1 LQLLKAYSVKL
12 IAQMYYIE
20 NKYLEVGIDPKG
32 AELVS
37 LYHKDHDLEY
47 MWVADPVFWGKSSP
61 VLFPIVGGL
70 KDNSY
75 IFDGMT
81 YRLPL
86 HGFARELVFEIED
99 HWDDGISF
107 LLHSNEDTLKVY
119 PFTFE
124 FRLVYE
130 LYANLLSVTYHVTN
144 LGENDMYF
152 SVGGHPAFALPIEE
166 GLSYQDYYLEFEE
179 EENLKRWPVSSQG
192 LILEEPEAVFEKTLI
207 DNELVEIETKF
218 LPLKKELFHQDA
230 LVFKQL
236 NSSTVTLKSEKSE
249 HSLRFDFAGFPFLGI
264 WAAKDAN
271 FVCIEPWCGIAD
283 SIRHSQELTEKEGIN
298 KLPAGDVFERAWAVK
313 LN

>member
-1 LQLLKAYSVKL
+1 
-12 IAQMYYIE
+12 MYYIE
-20 NKYLEVGIDPKG
+20 NEYLEVAIASKG

-47 MWVADPVFWGKSSP
+47 MWSADAAFWGKSSP

-70 KDNSY
+70 KDNTY
-75 IFDGMT
+75 IFEGKT
-81 YRLPL
+81 YNLPR
-86 HGFARELVFEIED
+86 HGFARDRVFEVED

-107 LLHSNEDTLKVY
+107 LLRSDENTLKIY

-124 FRLVYE
+124 FRIIYE

-152 SVGGHPAFALPIEE
+152 SVGGHPAFAVPFQEDLTYE
-166 GLSYQDYYLEFEE
+166 DFYLEFEE
-179 EENLKRWPVSSQG
+179 DEKFQRWGLTEQG
-192 LILEEPEAVFEKTLI
+192 LILEAPEALFEPQLI
-207 DNELVEIETKF
+207 DEEPIVIETKYI
-218 LPLKKELFHQDA
+218 PLAKKIFYQDA
-230 LVFKQL
+230 LVFKELQSATL
-236 NSSTVTLKSEKSE
+236 TLKSEKSR
-249 HSLRFDFAGFPFLGI
+249 HSLKFDFAGFPFLGI

-283 SIRHSQELTEKEGIN
+283 SVAHSQELTEKEGIN
-298 KLPAGDVFERAWAVK
+298 VLAAGDVFERAWAVK

>member
-47 MWVADPVFWGKSSP
+47 MWGADPVFWGKSSP

-75 IFDGMT
+75 IFEGKT
-81 YRLPL
+81 YNLPR

-107 LLHSNEDTLKVY
+107 LLRYNEDTLKVY
-119 PFTFE
+119 PFAFE

-192 LILEEPEAVFEKTLI
+192 LILEEPEAIFDKTLI

-218 LPLKKELFHQDA
+218 LPLTKELFHQDA

-298 KLPAGDVFERAWAVK
+298 ILPAGDVFERAWAVK

>member
-1 LQLLKAYSVKL
+1 
-12 IAQMYYIE
+12 
-20 NKYLEVGIDPKG
+20 
-32 AELVS
+32 
-37 LYHKDHDLEY
+37 
-47 MWVADPVFWGKSSP
+47 MWGADPVFWGKSSP

-70 KDNSY
+70 KDNCY
-75 IFDGMT
+75 TFEGKT
-81 YRLPL
+81 YNLPR
-86 HGFARELVFEIED
+86 HGFARDLIFEIED

-107 LLHSNEDTLKVY
+107 LLRSNIDTLKVY
-119 PFTFE
+119 PFKFE
-124 FRLVYE
+124 FRLIYE

-152 SVGGHPAFALPIEE
+152 SVGGHPAFAVPMEE
-166 GLSYQDYYLEFEE
+166 GLSYKDYYLEFEG
-179 EENLKRWPVSSQG
+179 EENLKRWPVNSQG
-192 LILEEPEAVFEKTLI
+192 LIEEEPEAIFDKTLI
-207 DNELVEIETKF
+207 DDELVEIETKF
-218 LPLKKELFHQDA
+218 LPLTKELFHQDA

-283 SIRHSQELTEKEGIN
+283 SVRHSQELTEKEGIN
-298 KLPAGDVFERAWAVK
+298 ILPTGDVFERAWAVK

>member
-1 LQLLKAYSVKL
+1 
-12 IAQMYYIE
+12 MYYIE
-20 NKYLEVGIDPKG
+20 NEYLEVGIDPKG

-47 MWVADPVFWGKSSP
+47 MWGANPLFWGKSSP

-70 KDNSY
+70 KDNKY
-75 IFDGMT
+75 VFEGKT
-81 YRLPL
+81 YNLPR
-86 HGFARELVFEIED
+86 HGFARDMVFEIED

-107 LLHSNEDTLKVY
+107 LLRSNEDTLKVY
-119 PFTFE
+119 PFAFE

-152 SVGGHPAFALPIEE
+152 SVGGHPAFVVPMEE
-166 GLSYQDYYLEFEE
+166 GLIYQDYYLEFEE
-179 EENLKRWPVSSQG
+179 EENLKRWPVNLQG
-192 LILEEPEAVFEKTLI
+192 LIEEEPKAIFDKTLI
-207 DNELVEIETKF
+207 DDELVEIETKF
-218 LPLKKELFHQDA
+218 LPLTKELFHKDA

-236 NSSTVTLKSEKSE
+236 NSSIVTLKSEKSE

-283 SIRHSQELTEKEGIN
+283 SVRHSQELTEKEGIN
-298 KLPAGDVFERAWAVK
+298 ILPAGDVFERAWAVK

>member
-1 LQLLKAYSVKL
+1 MQLLKAYSVKL

-47 MWVADPVFWGKSSP
+47 MWGADPVFWGKSSP

-75 IFDGMT
+75 IFEGKT
-81 YRLPL
+81 YNLPR

-107 LLHSNEDTLKVY
+107 LLRSNEDTLKVY
-119 PFTFE
+119 PFAFE

-192 LILEEPEAVFEKTLI
+192 LILEEPEAIFDKTLI

-218 LPLKKELFHQDA
+218 LPLTKELFHQDA

-298 KLPAGDVFERAWAVK
+298 ILPTGDVFERAWAVK

>member
-1 LQLLKAYSVKL
+1 
-12 IAQMYYIE
+12 MYYIE

-47 MWVADPVFWGKSSP
+47 MWGADPVFWGKSSP

-75 IFDGMT
+75 IFEGMT
-81 YRLPL
+81 YRLPR

-179 EENLKRWPVSSQG
+179 EENLKRWPVNLQG
-192 LILEEPEAVFEKTLI
+192 LIEEEPKAIFDKTLI
-207 DNELVEIETKF
+207 DDELVEIETKF
-218 LPLKKELFHQDA
+218 LPLTKELFHKDA

-283 SIRHSQELTEKEGIN
+283 SVRHSQELTEKEGIN
-298 KLPAGDVFERAWAVK
+298 ILPAGDVFERAWAVK